1 MTLLIS
7 SLIILP
13 PANPFEHHR
22 PAVGVAA
29 LLSRTSLFDQE
40 GHPPAEM
47 GGNPTQTTKRNSIA
61 SLIFI
66 VIIFVR
72 TKQLSFSNTLCSWDV
87 WDFTFLSFFLV
98 RINSKHSSS
107 LLYPYS
113 SFDKKEDVHLNIEDS
128 TVPTG

>member
-29 LLSRTSLFDQE
+29 LLSRTNLLDQE

-47 GGNPTQTTKRNSIA
+47 ETQHRLQKEIA
-61 SLIFI
+61 LQAS
-66 VIIFVR
+66 
-72 TKQLSFSNTLCSWDV
+72 S
-87 WDFTFLSFFLV
+87 
-98 RINSKHSSS
+98 SSS
-107 LLYPYS
+107 LSLSGPNNLAS
-113 SFDKKEDVHLNIEDS
+113 ATHCALGMSGTSHF
-128 TVPTG
+128 